1 MGLFIKLLLLALV
14 LLLAAPFV
22 IKGPDD
28 QPLMTLDDIQNA
40 DGLTDWLQSI
50 PQVGSTLQ
58 DEVTGKDTATA
69 KGKTSVYSW
78 KDEQGN
84 VHYSNIA
91 PTETASVQ
99 TIKVNPDMNVIKM
112 DKPDDEPDVA
122 RDRYTPDQ

>member
-14 LLLAAPFV
+14 LALAAPFV

-28 QPLMTLDDIQNA
+28 RPLMTLDDIQNP
-40 DGLTDWLQSI
+40 DGLTGWLQSI

-58 DEVTGKDTATA
+58 EEVTGKGTAPA

-91 PTETASVQ
+91 PTETASVE
-99 TIKVNPDMNVIKM
+99 TIKVNPNMNVIMM
-112 DKPDDEPDVA
+112 DKPDDEPDVTQG
-122 RDRYTPDQ
+122 RYSPD